1 MKKNK
6 TKKAIPQTFS
16 LRPLADRV
24 VIEEIV
30 EVAEKETKSGIFI
43 PESAT
48 KDSGSK
54 KGTVVAVGPGKY
66 DDGKFIAPS
75 IKVGDTVLFQW
86 GEKIEVKGV
95 EYYVVREGEILAVVT
110 R

>member
-1 MKKNK
+1 M
-6 TKKAIPQTFS
+6 
-16 LRPLADRV
+16 
-24 VIEEIV
+24 
-30 EVAEKETKSGIFI
+30 EVGGKETESGIFI

-48 KDSGSK
+48 KEPGSK
-54 KGTVVAVGPGKY
+54 KGRVVAVGPGKY

-75 IKVGDTVLFQW
+75 VKVGDTVLFQW
-86 GEKIEVKGV
+86 GEKIEIKGT